1 MGVLGLGGFRGR
13 LKGSIKGCRLGIYKV
28 YRVQGLG
35 CSFKGTIRIPLRDL
49 RGF

>member
-35 CSFKGTIRIPLRDL
+35 CSFKGTIRIRLRDL